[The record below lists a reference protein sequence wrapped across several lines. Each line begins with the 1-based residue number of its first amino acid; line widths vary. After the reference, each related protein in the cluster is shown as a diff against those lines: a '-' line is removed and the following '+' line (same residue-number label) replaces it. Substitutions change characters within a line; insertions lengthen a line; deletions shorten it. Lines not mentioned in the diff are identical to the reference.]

1 MVSENFDD
9 MRPYMPQLSFMRE
22 DQLDLNNYRTTDVI
36 KGSLV
41 TDSSEIPSAFKKLE
55 KRRSKIIANLNEK
68 LDQPFLEK
76 KRKNKIK

>member
-9 MRPYMPQLSFMRE
+9 MRPYMPQLSFKRE
-22 DQLDLNNYRTTDVI
+22 DQLDLNNYKTTDVI

-41 TDSSEIPSAFKKLE
+41 TDSSEIPRAFKKLE

-76 KRKNKIK
+76 KRKIKIK